1 MYEDTELCYFKPIIT
16 AGIRKYQWV
25 AIPLALHGVVALK
38 NGTVVDIVIG
48 KDKNDPVFV
57 ITDLL
62 PHLASE
68 QNKKPLSEAITGEGL
83 NLLIS
88 ASPTLRRALTG

>member
-1 MYEDTELCYFKPIIT
+1 MLFKT
-16 AGIRKYQWV
+16 HYYGGIRNTSGLPSSG
-25 AIPLALHGVVALK
+25 ASRVVALK

-68 QNKKPLSEAITGEGL
+68 QNKTTVRGH
-83 NLLIS
+83 N
-88 ASPTLRRALTG
+88 RRG